1 MYETAVGLSSLDDA
15 TPSNSGGGSNAHMKH
30 NETMLQISDALNK
43 FGGTVTCTRPML
55 CAIRLRDLFADV

>member
-1 MYETAVGLSSLDDA
+1 MMLR
-15 TPSNSGGGSNAHMKH
+15 PQIRGGGSNAHMKH